1 MGMGKRIEQLLL
13 MLGLHVRASRAEVV
27 DIKTWP
33 RSLLPHFLRDQDA
46 DSH

>member
-1 MGMGKRIEQLLL
+1 MGRRIEWLSL

-27 DIKTWP
+27 DMKTWP
-33 RSLLPHFLRDQDA
+33 RSLPPPFLRDQDA